1 MSIMEIQI
9 QPEHK
14 QKLAEIYKRLNALGS
29 KESSFS
35 TVESLFY
42 EAINISR
49 FYGNDVSENNL
60 LASLKEVE
68 SAEYKVTQGHFKKS
82 NQREI
87 AIKKFMTRFRSRIQ
101 PFI

>member
-1 MSIMEIQI
+1 MEIQI

-14 QKLAEIYKRLNALGS
+14 QKLGEIYKRLNSLGS
-29 KESSFS
+29 KESAFS
-35 TVESLFY
+35 SVESLFY

-49 FYGNDVSENNL
+49 QYGNDVSENSF
-60 LASLKEVE
+60 LAGLKEVE
-68 SAEYKVTQGHFKKS
+68 NTEYKLTQAHYKKS

-87 AIKKFMTRFRSRIQ
+87 AIKKFMTRFRARIQ

>member
-1 MSIMEIQI
+1 MEIQI

-14 QKLAEIYKRLNALGS
+14 QKLAEIYKRLNSLGS

-49 FYGNDVSENNL
+49 QYGNDVSENDL

-68 SAEYKVTQGHFKKS
+68 STEYKLTQAHYKKS
-82 NQREI
+82 NQREL
-87 AIKKFMTRFRSRIQ
+87 AIKKFMTRFRSKIH